1 MTSSKIVFPPP
12 PPTTNSLTSQQRK
25 QLQRSTKKL
34 GRMLGSTPQLIDE
47 DAYGIDL
54 YSTGPFIAYRDEP
67 YPFHRGS
74 MDSLTSSS
82 SSSSSSG
89 SSSSRST
96 SRSTSP
102 ASVFGSPSSTRSE
115 TSLRSARSCGPRSR
129 TRPPLMRIGFN
140 SAPCL
145 AIPSLETI
153 PSSPTSPEASFGL
166 SRASSFKIDETK
178 SCYTLHHSRTPSPR
192 DSLIEPDFVIPSQ
205 NTLRR
210 QKMDRLRRKLGD
222 EVPLSLVFPRQRSLD
237 DSDDEDILR
246 PSLSRAP
253 SVRLRVAAPPP
264 PPVPSSSPSKCVRSS
279 SRDSLTL
286 PSVHRANRS
295 KRIPVP
301 AYDAS
306 LPTTYTSIRIS
317 PPTCVPPPRASSL
330 RASPP
335 KDRSLCS
342 IVECPDEHGSGC
354 AEEFSLFGSAMPL
367 TAGRAHPYASSA
379 SPYTE
384 PESSKLWSTRR
395 GYEGWGI
402 SL

>member
-12 PPTTNSLTSQQRK
+12 PPTTNSLTQQQRK

-34 GRMLGSTPQLIDE
+34 GQLLGSTPQLIDE

-74 MDSLTSSS
+74 MDSLSS

-89 SSSSRST
+89 SSAT

-102 ASVFGSPSSTRSE
+102 ASVFGSPSSSRFSSSFRSVK
-115 TSLRSARSCGPRSR
+115 SCGAPGSRS
-129 TRPPLMRIGFN
+129 RPPLMRVGFN

-153 PSSPTSPEASFGL
+153 PSSPTSPEASFSL
-166 SRASSFKIDETK
+166 SRASSFKIPEAK
-178 SCYTLHHSRTPSPR
+178 SCYTLRHSRTPSPR
-192 DSLIEPDFVIPSQ
+192 DSLIEPDFIIPSQ

-210 QKMDRLRRKLGD
+210 QKVARLRRKLGD
-222 EVPLSLVFPRQRSLD
+222 EVPLSLVFPQQRSLD
-237 DSDDEDILR
+237 DSDDEDILG

-253 SVRLRVAAPPP
+253 SVTLRVAAPPP
-264 PPVPSSSPSKCVRSS
+264 PPVPSSSPSKCARSS

-295 KRIPVP
+295 KRVPVP
-301 AYDAS
+301 KYDAS

-317 PPTCVPPPRASSL
+317 PPRTSSL
-330 RASPP
+330 QAPPP
-335 KDRSLCS
+335 KDGSLCS
-342 IVECPDEHGSGC
+342 IVECSDEHGSGC
-354 AEEFSLFGSAMPL
+354 TEEFGLFGSAMPL
-367 TAGRAHPYASSA
+367 TVGRAHPYASSA